1 MRTKGEVKTGG
12 TEKTENETET
22 ERERECHCN
31 PPPAGV
37 YSGTNCILPE
47 RASEGGSMLSTAH
60 QDEQGQKT
68 SLLSITCGTLTHSW
82 ASHIYTSVQKSASA
96 HHLWD
101 FSSQQE
107 IKVRLL
113 GCSDFELLHI

>member
-12 TEKTENETET
+12 TEKTENETE
-22 ERERECHCN
+22 RESAIASH
-31 PPPAGV
+31 PPAGV

-82 ASHIYTSVQKSASA
+82 ASHIYTSVQKSAASA
-96 HHLWD
+96 HRLWD
-101 FSSQQE
+101 FSLQQE